1 MSQERRDAQRYNCAV
16 DIRYARGGRTI
27 YQGQALD
34 ISRTGAR
41 LILED
46 ASSSPSQLTIEFEG
60 KVAVLARTVWAERLP
75 GGERMVGVVFEGL
88 PYGQQEYLANYLWE
102 LNNKAA

>member
-1 MSQERRDAQRYNCAV
+1 MSHERRDAHRYDCAV
-16 DIRYARGGRTI
+16 KIRYARGGRTI
-27 YQGQALD
+27 YGGQALD

-41 LILED
+41 LVLD
-46 ASSSPSQLTIEFEG
+46 DAASSPGELTIEFEG
-60 KVAVLARTVWAERLP
+60 KVSVLARTVWAERLP

-102 LNNKAA
+102 LNSRAA